1 MLQCNCWLGA
11 CLADTF
17 LLLYRID
24 IMTTKQKPVAPVVS
38 NEVVSNE
45 VVSVANAIL
54 AMYPPVAPVTD
65 VTVSLASNEM
75 ASKLEHARNDV
86 VESVI
91 RGYGAERAYAVLL
104 NEAFAF
110 DWFAIEHTDTSDNAK
125 ALAPEKKLFMK
136 ALNVAKHTN
145 ASTVWARVR
154 KYGNEERN
162 GKVLPVETVDGV
174 EVEKLEQGDS
184 GENNQRSPM
193 LRNIEELTALYKFN
207 NKQESLDQK
216 IVDAHKHII
225 MALECLGVNLQ
236 LIG

>member
-1 MLQCNCWLGA
+1 MLYCDCWLGA
-11 CLADTF
+11 RFANTF

-24 IMTTKQKPVAPVVS
+24 IMTTKQKLVVS

-45 VVSVANAIL
+45 VVSVADAIL
-54 AMYPPVAPVTD
+54 AMYPPVAV

-91 RGYGAERAYAVLL
+91 RGYGAERAYAILL

-145 ASTVWARVR
+145 PSTVWARVR

-162 GKVLPVETVDGV
+162 GKASPVETVDGV

-216 IVDAHKHII
+216 IVDAHKHIV
-225 MALECLGVNLQ
+225 MALECLGVNLS

>member
-1 MLQCNCWLGA
+1 
-11 CLADTF
+11 
-17 LLLYRID
+17 
-24 IMTTKQKPVAPVVS
+24 MTTKQKPVVS
-38 NEVVSNE
+38 NEVVSE
-45 VVSVANAIL
+45 VVSVADAIL
-54 AMYPPVAPVTD
+54 AMYPPVAD

-104 NEAFAF
+104 NEAFTF

-145 ASTVWARVR
+145 PSTVWARVR

-162 GKVLPVETVDGV
+162 GKALPVETVDGV

-216 IVDAHKHII
+216 IVDAHKHIV
-225 MALECLGVNLQ
+225 MALECLGVNLS